1 MLVQPSNSALCM
13 GSDYRVPLLCN
24 AFSTNNECLS
34 RPMAALVDA
43 VLGSSSNRGISGVTS
58 NTQQSTQSPVITPAV
73 GGTSP
78 VASVP
83 GSGGTTSPISG
94 NASSSNAMGPT
105 TPLSMA
111 VLDSLTIHA
120 KMSLIHS
127 IVTHVLKLAQSKSN
141 LALAPALAETYS
153 RLLVYTEIESLG
165 IKGFISN

>member
-1 MLVQPSNSALCM
+1 
-13 GSDYRVPLLCN
+13 
-24 AFSTNNECLS
+24 
-34 RPMAALVDA
+34 
-43 VLGSSSNRGISGVTS
+43 
-58 NTQQSTQSPVITPAV
+58 
-73 GGTSP
+73 
-78 VASVP
+78 
-83 GSGGTTSPISG
+83 
-94 NASSSNAMGPT
+94 MGPT

-165 IKGFISN
+165 IKGFIS

>member
-1 MLVQPSNSALCM
+1 MLVQPSNGALCM
-13 GSDYRVPLLCN
+13 GTDYRVPLLCN

-43 VLGSSSNRGISGVTS
+43 VLGTGSNRNISGVTS

-105 TPLSMA
+105 TPLNMA

-165 IKGFISN
+165 IKGFIS